1 MENTGVLVCLPL
13 LLLFAARE
21 LANKDMQLTE
31 LQDQLEAETCFSVSA
46 VVSTCISP
54 VLLPFYALLAAGQI
68 EFGNARV
75 TCC

>member
-46 VVSTCISP
+46 VVSTCM
-54 VLLPFYALLAAGQI
+54 Q
-68 EFGNARV
+68 
-75 TCC
+75 